1 MEHHYCVTLTSRE
14 KHNSAYD
21 RESQSVCVWRFF
33 LEMNIIY
40 LPLNMNKVGDVVS
53 ELQKIQQY
61 YLFYVDIY

>member
-1 MEHHYCVTLTSRE
+1 MTVKVKVFVS
-14 KHNSAYD
+14 D
-21 RESQSVCVWRFF
+21 DFF